1 MEMMNKLKSEIVQKR
16 QIFKQ
21 QRKNLKK
28 EMLMIFMFKK
38 NKISKIEGLFNKE
51 KILLVFLFLR
61 LLTNNKKK
69 HLYLINLRAKAEKS

>member
-1 MEMMNKLKSEIVQKR
+1 MIIKMFFIKVKVKRISLMEMMNKLKSEIVQKR

-28 EMLMIFMFKK
+28 EMLMIFKFKK

-61 LLTNNKKK
+61 L
-69 HLYLINLRAKAEKS
+69 